1 MKNFT
6 AVSDVSDVKALVKRA
21 LEIKQEGP
29 GSTIGQHKT
38 LVLLFFNPSLRTRL
52 STEKAGR
59 NLGMQV
65 ITMNAGEGW
74 KLEFEEG
81 AVMNGDSA
89 EHVKEAAGVI
99 SRYAD
104 IIGVRSFP
112 AFQNREEDYSEKV
125 LRQFMRYASVPVV
138 NLESAT
144 LHPLQSLTDLITI
157 EEYKTTA
164 RPKVVLSWAPHPRIL
179 PQAVANSFVE
189 WMKVSD
195 VELVVTHPEGYE
207 LAPPFAEGVRV
218 EYDQAKAFEGADF
231 VYAKN
236 WSPYYRYGEILSQDP
251 EWTISARQMSRTNNA
266 KFMHCLPV
274 RRNVVVEDSVLD
286 HPDSIILQQAGNREV
301 AAQAVLERLLLEAA
315 TPRRGG
321 C

>member
-6 AVSDVSDVKALVKRA
+6 SVSDVTDVSALVRRA
-21 LEIKQEGP
+21 LEIKQEAP

-81 AVMNGDSA
+81 AVMNGDTA

-99 SRYAD
+99 SQYAD

-125 LRQFMRYASVPVV
+125 LRQFMRYATVPVV

-157 EEYKTTA
+157 EEFKKTA

-251 EWTISARQMSRTNNA
+251 EWTISTRQMSRTNSA
-266 KFMHCLPV
+266 RFMHCLPV
-274 RRNVVVEDSVLD
+274 RRNVVVEDAVLD

-301 AAQAVLERLLLEAA
+301 AAQAVLERLMLPAVAL
-315 TPRRGG
+315 
-321 C
+321 